1 MASSSSLD
9 DEIEALQAKG
19 SRPKHEPLSSLTCE
33 YIITDTSFSVYS
45 LKKQLRIQTS
55 TLIASQSTR
64 RLLEDN
70 SQTPEEFQ
78 LPNDE
83 VPLKKTLLAQ
93 SDMQIAH
100 DQQNLYRTLA
110 PITAFKVRDP
120 DPNAVDNGFVLG
132 IRIEVV
138 MRGKFLRPYY
148 VLLNRPYPGN
158 QRHFRVHRHTVPPCI
173 PLSGFAARYLPS
185 PVVRREDGGGEKE
198 KAKDQNLSLF
208 VRSLRRE
215 ILRYHNR
222 LGMVADLRNAAGL
235 GKQSNENERAEGE
248 LVNIAPADSEAK
260 HISLEWA
267 DGRTGRLVVGDDGE
281 IVKLVALG
289 ENGRDREAVRS
300 LLKGARRVEEV
311 TKRLALG

>member
-1 MASSSSLD
+1 MASSNSLD
-9 DEIEALQAKG
+9 DEIETLQAK
-19 SRPKHEPLSSLTCE
+19 
-33 YIITDTSFSVYS
+33 VYS
-45 LKKQLRIQTS
+45 LKKQIRVQTS
-55 TLIASQSTR
+55 TLIASPSTR
-64 RLLEDN
+64 QLLEDN
-70 SQTPEEFQ
+70 NQRSGDFHIPD
-78 LPNDE
+78 DE
-83 VPLKKTLLAQ
+83 GPLHQSLLAP
-93 SDMQIAH
+93 SDAQIAH
-100 DQQNLYRTLA
+100 NQQSLYRTFA

-120 DPNAVDNGFVLG
+120 DPNAVDDGFVLG

-185 PVVRREDGGGEKE
+185 PVVRREDDSSEKE
-198 KAKDQNLSLF
+198 KVKNQNLSLF

-235 GKQSNENERAEGE
+235 GKQSDENERPEAE

-311 TKRLALG
+311 TKRLARG